1 MRFFRHPSR
10 DDLSLPAVLFALSDP
25 LRLEIAKS
33 LATQGEQNCSVF
45 AGPSSPHHG
54 VPKSTLTHHFKV
66 LRDAGI
72 ISTRIL
78 GTRHINSIR
87 RDDLDARFPGLLD
100 AVLNAINETLPD
112 DTPAA
117 AA

>member
-1 MRFFRHPSR
+1 VRFFHHPSR
-10 DDLSLPAVLFALSDP
+10 NDLSLPAVLFALSDP

-33 LATQGEQNCSVF
+33 LANDGEQNCSVF
-45 AGPSSPHHG
+45 SGPSDPHHG
-54 VPKSTLTHHFKV
+54 IPKSTLTHHFKV

-78 GTRHINSIR
+78 GTQHINSIR

-100 AVLNAINETLPD
+100 AVLNAINDALPG
-112 DTPAA
+112 DTPIAA
-117 AA
+117 